1 MRNETVR
8 NNVAENMIH
17 VGQPRLHKIGAISEL
32 HYHDE
37 IELLYVESGTLGCV
51 CDGVVYEAK
60 EGDVVFIN
68 SRVPHST
75 HVIDDAVIG
84 LIQFK
89 TSHFTPREIPSII
102 KYSVKFHGLS
112 DMRIYVMHSEE
123 MCGTLCELMK
133 EIREQKTAYELY
145 TKSLIYKLVALLHRN
160 KILTNTDSIE
170 DNPYVQKILPVL
182 KYVNSNYFE
191 DITLTEASNMLG
203 FDPSYFCRIFRAA
216 IGATFTEYLN
226 FVRICKAEK
235 LLASSEDSILEIS
248 EAVGFSSVSYF
259 NRTFKKFKNCSPGYY
274 RTAKYCS
281 SM

>member
-17 VGQPRLHKIGAISEL
+17 VGQPQLHKVGPIAEL

-37 IELLYVESGTLGCV
+37 IELLYVKSGVVGCV
-51 CDGVVYEAK
+51 CDGVVHEARA
-60 EGDVVFIN
+60 GDVVFIN
-68 SRVPHST
+68 SRVPHAT
-75 HVIDDAVIG
+75 HSIEETVFG
-84 LIQFK
+84 LVQFK

-112 DMRIYVMHSEE
+112 DSRIFILHSEE
-123 MCGTLCELMK
+123 MNDTLSELML
-133 EIREQKTAYELY
+133 EIQNKDTAYELF
-145 TKSLIYKLVALLHRN
+145 TKSLVYKLVAHLHRK
-160 KILTNTDSIE
+160 KILTNAETIE

-182 KYVNSNYFE
+182 KHVNSNYYE
-191 DITLTEASNMLG
+191 DIALEDASAMLG
-203 FDPSYFCRIFRAA
+203 FDPSYFCRIFKSA

-235 LLASSEDSILEIS
+235 LLASTEDSILEIS

>member
-37 IELLYVESGTLGCV
+37 IELLLVESGTLGCV

-102 KYSVKFHGLS
+102 K
-112 DMRIYVMHSEE
+112 
-123 MCGTLCELMK
+123 
-133 EIREQKTAYELY
+133 
-145 TKSLIYKLVALLHRN
+145 
-160 KILTNTDSIE
+160 
-170 DNPYVQKILPVL
+170 
-182 KYVNSNYFE
+182 
-191 DITLTEASNMLG
+191 
-203 FDPSYFCRIFRAA
+203 
-216 IGATFTEYLN
+216 
-226 FVRICKAEK
+226 
-235 LLASSEDSILEIS
+235 
-248 EAVGFSSVSYF
+248 
-259 NRTFKKFKNCSPGYY
+259 
-274 RTAKYCS
+274 
-281 SM
+281 